1 MAGMDNGYPLVI
13 AEDLRARWP
22 DMPLG
27 SDATAQVLLE
37 DAGALIRASAPHWA
51 ELDEYV
57 LRMVACAMVKRGM
70 AASAYPTAPPA
81 FPQTAGPYN
90 QQVASATPA
99 GSLPDQSRE
108 EAPKGGALRKHSSMT
123 CSMRKWCANVLAH
136 HPAQYAI
143 CLWSTRRT
151 AGH

>member
-1 MAGMDNGYPLVI
+1 MASMDNGYPLVL

-57 LRMVACAMVKRGM
+57 LRMVA
-70 AASAYPTAPPA
+70 
-81 FPQTAGPYN
+81 
-90 QQVASATPA
+90 
-99 GSLPDQSRE
+99 
-108 EAPKGGALRKHSSMT
+108 
-123 CSMRKWCANVLAH
+123 
-136 HPAQYAI
+136 
-143 CLWSTRRT
+143 
-151 AGH
+151 

>member
-1 MAGMDNGYPLVI
+1 MASMDNGYPLVL

-70 AASAYPTAPPA
+70 AASAYPDGASSIS
-81 FPQTAGPYN
+81 QTAGPYN
-90 QQVASATPA
+90 QQVSFSNPN
-99 GSLPDQSRE
+99 
-108 EAPKGGALRKHSSMT
+108 GALFLTKAEKKLLKVGSQKAFVYDLLDEEVVH
-123 CSMRKWCANVLAH
+123 
-136 HPAQYAI
+136 
-143 CLWSTRRT
+143 
-151 AGH
+151 